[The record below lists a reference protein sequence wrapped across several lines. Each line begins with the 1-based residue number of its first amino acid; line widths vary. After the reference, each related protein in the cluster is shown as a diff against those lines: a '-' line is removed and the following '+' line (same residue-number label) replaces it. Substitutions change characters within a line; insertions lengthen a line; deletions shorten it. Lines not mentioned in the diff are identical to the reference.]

1 LAKLDKIK
9 LPNTKIKLLQ
19 KLLAKAIEDVKTI
32 KVGIDFSKR
41 LQFIV
46 DNERKESDVL
56 KQYGTRGLYWM
67 RLSTC
72 ILH

>member
-1 LAKLDKIK
+1 LDKIK

-19 KLLAKAIEDVKTI
+19 KLLAKAIEDVQTI
-32 KVGIDFSKR
+32 KVGIDLSKR

-56 KQYGTRGLYWM
+56 KQYGTRGLY
-67 RLSTC
+67 
-72 ILH
+72 